1 MTWKYGSMLLVALAG
16 VSIFIRSLQQGDELC
31 TYFSLFAAVIPV
43 VVWIFDSIE
52 NKKQQK
58 RFDEFEKEVKDYGFE
73 VINNPEWMSVTVDAE
88 KHVLFGIKRDG
99 SVEWSIGVPGPI
111 REELE
116 ALKKLIAELEK
127 TETNAPGTES
137 SEFTRCS

>member
-1 MTWKYGSMLLVALAG
+1 MMRSIITWKHASMLLVVMAG
-16 VSIFIRSLQQGDELC
+16 VFIFIRSLQQGDELC
-31 TYFSLFAAVIPV
+31 AYFSLFAAVIPV

-58 RFDEFEKEVKDYGFE
+58 RFEAFEKEVKDYGFD
-73 VINNPEWMSVTVDAE
+73 VINNPEWLSVTVDKE
-88 KHVLFGIKRDG
+88 QHILFGIKRDG

-116 ALKKLIAELEK
+116 KLRNEIAELK
-127 TETNAPGTES
+127 KQK
-137 SEFTRCS
+137 

>member
-1 MTWKYGSMLLVALAG
+1 MMRTIITWKHASMLLVVMAG
-16 VSIFIRSLQQGDELC
+16 VFIFIRSLQQGDELC
-31 TYFSLFAAVIPV
+31 AYFSLFAAVIPV

-58 RFDEFEKEVKDYGFE
+58 RFFAFEKEVKDYGFD
-73 VINNPEWMSVTVDAE
+73 VINNPEWLSVTVDKE
-88 KHVLFGIKRDG
+88 QHILFGIKRDG

-116 ALKKLIAELEK
+116 KLRNEIAELK
-127 TETNAPGTES
+127 KQK
-137 SEFTRCS
+137 